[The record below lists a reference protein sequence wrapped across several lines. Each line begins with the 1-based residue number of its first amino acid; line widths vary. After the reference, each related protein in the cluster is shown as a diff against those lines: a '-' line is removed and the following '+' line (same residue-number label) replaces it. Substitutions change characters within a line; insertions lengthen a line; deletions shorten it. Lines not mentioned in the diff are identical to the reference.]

1 MRGMHFVILKTH
13 FVMVGLFVFGLKD
26 RLDIK
31 RFSTGRT
38 KNVDSETRRL
48 RMHVFWKEELLWSRS
63 PD

>member
-13 FVMVGLFVFGLKD
+13 FVMVGLFGFGLKD

-38 KNVDSETRRL
+38 KNVGSETMGL
-48 RMHVFWKEELLWSRS
+48 RMYVFWKEELLW
-63 PD
+63 